1 MRSSSKDCN
10 TVKKYHHGQVILP
23 QGFSGQAMGL
33 IEKGRVEIFRKSED
47 GEDTALKM
55 LNTNDMFGIGSL
67 FGELER
73 QTGVRSINK
82 SIVTIMDRR
91 DFIRRIHKNPQVAFD
106 VLKSLCLRIKDMS
119 EEVHD
124 QRQELKNKAQ
134 ESK

>member
-1 MRSSSKDCN
+1 MSSSSKDCN

-23 QGFSGQAMGL
+23 QGFTGQAMGL
-33 IEKGRVEIFRKSED
+33 IEKGKVEIFQKNED
-47 GEDTALKM
+47 GEDSALKT
-55 LNTNDMFGIGSL
+55 LNSSDMFGIGSL

-82 SIVTIMDRR
+82 SVVTIMDRR
-91 DFIRRIHKNPQVAFD
+91 DFIRRIHKNPQVAFE

-119 EEVHD
+119 EKVQD
-124 QRQELKNKAQ
+124 KQQELKNKAQ

>member
-1 MRSSSKDCN
+1 MSSSSKDCN

-33 IEKGRVEIFRKSED
+33 VEKGRVEIFQKNED